1 MPSSPAAGTSPPPI
15 SVFIADDSDVIRER
29 LVELL
34 TGVGGVVI
42 VGQATDVP
50 TARSGIQATKPDVA
64 ILDIRMPGG
73 SGIDVLRSMTR
84 DAARRPAV
92 IMYTNYGLPQYRK
105 ACADAGA
112 DFFFDKST
120 ESHKLAEAIR
130 SLAAR

>member
-1 MPSSPAAGTSPPPI
+1 MTNPQTPGAPHPI

-34 TGVGGVVI
+34 SGVAGVVV
-42 VGQATDVP
+42 VGVAADVP
-50 TARSGIQATKPDVA
+50 AARSGIEQTNPDVA

-73 SGIDVLRSMTR
+73 SGIDVLRSVKR
-84 DAARRPAV
+84 GGARPPAV

-120 ESHKLAEAIR
+120 ESHKLADAIR
-130 SLAAR
+130 TLAAR